1 MQSKTGDIPTELD
14 HAAACIWVSGGKL
27 TYNQMMGNAAELPPD
42 AVIEGCINVEI
53 LEGGLNFTLTTA
65 LGDLYLLGEIAG
77 GGRYEDLFEDTI
89 VLRVFGIQC
98 RCVTLR
104 PWLLS
109 ILGSTAQSHPVTCP
123 QSRQAGCTS
132 SAPA

>member
-1 MQSKTGDIPTELD
+1 MDFILIGGV
-14 HAAACIWVSGGKL
+14 AAATYGSTHL
-27 TYNQMMGNAAELPPD
+27 TQDVDVVYARNPENLVRLTAALAPLDPRLRG
-42 AVIEGCINVEI
+42 AAPGLQFRWSVEI

-98 RCVTLR
+98 RCVTL
-104 PWLLS
+104 P
-109 ILGSTAQSHPVTCP
+109 P
-123 QSRQAGCTS
+123 
-132 SAPA
+132 